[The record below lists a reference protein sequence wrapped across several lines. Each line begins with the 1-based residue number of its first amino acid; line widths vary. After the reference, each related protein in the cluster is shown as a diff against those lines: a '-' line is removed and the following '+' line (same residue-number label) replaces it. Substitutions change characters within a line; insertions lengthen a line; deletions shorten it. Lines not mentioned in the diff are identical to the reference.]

1 MPAMRT
7 AAIFSLL
14 VSTTPGLCVTAG
26 AADEAS
32 PSPDSCFYDVQTLE
46 TTIEIFKDRGDLAG
60 AMKRAAAVA
69 EDATSCEKSQ
79 RPVNKRPMNLAAAES
94 YAKAGDLAIGLGQPA
109 EAVKFLTLSNQY
121 FELVLSDPQTG
132 SDEKMA
138 DRAQMS
144 VNNDKLARIAAAS
157 ASP

>member
-1 MPAMRT
+1 M
-7 AAIFSLL
+7 
-14 VSTTPGLCVTAG
+14 
-26 AADEAS
+26 
-32 PSPDSCFYDVQTLE
+32 
-46 TTIEIFKDRGDLAG
+46 
-60 AMKRAAAVA
+60 
-69 EDATSCEKSQ
+69 
-79 RPVNKRPMNLAAAES
+79 
-94 YAKAGDLAIGLGQPA
+94 
-109 EAVKFLTLSNQY
+109 KFLTLSNQY